1 LHFSFT
7 KHFYKK
13 RQQFSRFFLNFA
25 TRYFLTTIISTF
37 FNEDIFKM
45 KTIHKTNDRHSL
57 SWLANAVTT
66 LVLTAAVSLCLASCA
81 GEKAHKRFVVGVSQC
96 SEDTWRDKLNE
107 ELRIAATYYDV
118 ALQIKSANDDVR
130 LQTEQIDRFVE
141 QGVDLLV
148 VAPGQVSISPA
159 IDKAYEKGIP
169 VIIFDRRTRS
179 NKYTAYIGADNHD
192 IGASMAEFMANANTA
207 GTKVVELCGLSS
219 SSPAIERD
227 AGFDS
232 VAAHRPNI
240 DIVKKVYADWTEEG
254 AYHVMDSLLSTP
266 YPAFNCLFAHNDRMA
281 MGARRAV
288 VKHGIDPK
296 TIKLCGIDA
305 MPQHGGGMQL
315 VAEGKL
321 FASSIYPTRGD
332 EVMRLAMKILTHKPY
347 DRENRLSSALVTEA
361 NARVLLMQYD
371 ETTRQQGH
379 LSELRDRVDKTVSDF
394 KTQRI
399 YLLIMLGALLLL
411 GMAYVYVV
419 RANRAK
425 ARLNRQLA
433 DSVEQQRQ
441 MTKHIEELTHT
452 QLQFF
457 TNISHELRTPL
468 TLIAGPTEQLLED
481 KTVQGTHRRMLQMV
495 ERNTKI
501 LIQLVSEILDFRK
514 VQNNKAVLKLNRFNL
529 AETLRL
535 WADDFDA
542 VTSRKGITVKV
553 DAPADAAQA
562 TVIADRDKLA
572 RVFFNLMSNAVKYT
586 PKDGTITITLR
597 HNEGSFFFTMNNDSV
612 KTISKDDLP
621 HIFER
626 FYQPKGSIGGTG
638 IGLALVKANVDL
650 HHGSISAT
658 SSQEEG
664 TTFSITL
671 PDTQEGYDPDADNDG
686 NKDNSTKAEQ
696 GYVDDSYAPV
706 NVEAAEK
713 AERITNAEDFD
724 ADRPLVLIID
734 DNNGMRAYLRSILQD
749 HYNVSEAVNGQQ
761 GLERARREVPKLVV
775 CDVMM
780 PVMDGLEF
788 TRRLKADT
796 ATSHIPVILL
806 TARSLSEQRE
816 EGYGTGAD
824 SYLTKPFTG
833 SLLLARI
840 DNLIHSRTLLRSL
853 FSGNSKE
860 EEKEEE
866 MLGAQDQTFV
876 TRLREVI
883 RDNMGDSD
891 FSVERIGEEIGL
903 SRVQLYRKVKALTGQ
918 TPVELLRKA
927 RLERSRR
934 LIEKTEKSV
943 SEIAYEVGFTSPS
956 YFNKCFK
963 DEFGISPGAMREK
976 AQG

>member
-1 LHFSFT
+1 
-7 KHFYKK
+7 
-13 RQQFSRFFLNFA
+13 
-25 TRYFLTTIISTF
+25 
-37 FNEDIFKM
+37 M
-45 KTIHKTNDRHSL
+45 KTIHKTNKRHSL
-57 SWLANAVTT
+57 SWLANAVTA
-66 LVLTAAVSLCLASCA
+66 LVLTAAVSLCLASCGG
-81 GEKAHKRFVVGVSQC
+81 GEAHKRFVVGVSQC

-118 ALQIKSANDDVR
+118 DLQIKSANDDVR
-130 LQTEQIDRFVE
+130 LQTEQINRFVE

-169 VIIFDRRTRS
+169 VIVFDRRTHS
-179 NKYTAYIGADNHD
+179 DKYTAYIGANNHE

-219 SSPAIERD
+219 SSPAIERGE
-227 AGFDS
+227 GFDS
-232 VAAHRPNI
+232 VAALRPNI

-254 AYHVMDSLLSTP
+254 AFRVMDSLLSTP
-266 YPAFNCLFAHNDRMA
+266 YPAFNSIFAHNDRMA

-586 PKDGTITITLR
+586 PKDGTITITLK
-597 HNEGSFFFTMNNDSV
+597 HNGGSFFFTMNNDSV

>member
-1 LHFSFT
+1 
-7 KHFYKK
+7 
-13 RQQFSRFFLNFA
+13 
-25 TRYFLTTIISTF
+25 
-37 FNEDIFKM
+37 M
-45 KTIHKTNDRHSL
+45 KTIHKTNKRHSL
-57 SWLANAVTT
+57 SWLAIAVTT

-118 ALQIKSANDDVR
+118 DLQIKSANDDVR

-148 VAPGQVSISPA
+148 VAPGQVTISPA

-192 IGASMAEFMANANTA
+192 IGASMAEFMANANTE
-207 GTKVVELCGLSS
+207 GTEVVELCGLSS

-232 VAAHRPNI
+232 VAACRPNI
-240 DIVKKVYADWTEEG
+240 SIVKKVYADWTEQG

-296 TIKLCGIDA
+296 TIKFCGIDA
-305 MPQHGGGMQL
+305 MPQQGGGMHL
-315 VAEGKL
+315 VSEGKL

-361 NARVLLMQYD
+361 NARVLLMQND

-379 LSELRDRVDKTVSDF
+379 LSELRNRVDKTVSDF

-399 YLLIMLGALLLL
+399 YLLIMLSALLLL
-411 GMAYVYVV
+411 GIAYVYVV
-419 RANRAK
+419 SANRAK

-535 WADDFDA
+535 WADDFGA

-586 PKDGTITITLR
+586 PQDGTITITLR
-597 HNEGSFFFTMNNDSV
+597 HNEGSFFFTMNNNAV

-626 FYQPKGSIGGTG
+626 FYQSKGSIGGTG

-671 PDTQEGYDPDADNDG
+671 PDTQEGYDPDADNDDS
-686 NKDNSTKAEQ
+686 KDNSTKAEQ

-749 HYNVSEAVNGQQ
+749 HYNVSEAVDGQQ

-876 TRLREVI
+876 TKLREVI

-927 RLERSRR
+927 RLERGRR

-963 DEFGISPGAMREK
+963 DEFGISPGVMREK
-976 AQG
+976 MQG

>member
-1 LHFSFT
+1 
-7 KHFYKK
+7 
-13 RQQFSRFFLNFA
+13 
-25 TRYFLTTIISTF
+25 
-37 FNEDIFKM
+37 M

-57 SWLANAVTT
+57 SWLTNAVTA

-118 ALQIKSANDDVR
+118 DLQIKSANDDVR
-130 LQTEQIDRFVE
+130 LQTEQINRFVE

-159 IDKAYEKGIP
+159 IDKAYEKDIP
-169 VIIFDRRTRS
+169 VIVFDRQTHS
-179 NKYTAYIGADNHD
+179 DKYTAYIGANNHE

-305 MPQHGGGMQL
+305 MPQQGGGMQL

-379 LSELRDRVDKTVSDF
+379 LSELRDHVDKTVSDF

-529 AETLRL
+529 GETLRL
-535 WADDFDA
+535 WADDFGA
-542 VTSRKGITVKV
+542 VTSRKGITVQV

-671 PDTQEGYDPDADNDG
+671 PDKQEGYDPDADNDG

-724 ADRPLVLIID
+724 AERPLVLIID

-963 DEFGISPGAMREK
+963 DEFGISPGAMRENM
-976 AQG
+976 QG

>member
-1 LHFSFT
+1 
-7 KHFYKK
+7 
-13 RQQFSRFFLNFA
+13 
-25 TRYFLTTIISTF
+25 
-37 FNEDIFKM
+37 M
-45 KTIHKTNDRHSL
+45 KTIHKTNKCHSL
-57 SWLANAVTT
+57 SWLASTVTV
-66 LVLTAAVSLCLASCA
+66 LVLTAAVSLCLASCR
-81 GEKAHKRFVVGVSQC
+81 GKEAHKRFVVGVSQC

-118 ALQIKSANDDVR
+118 DLQIKSANDDVR

-219 SSPAIERD
+219 SSPAIERGE
-227 AGFDS
+227 GFDS
-232 VAAHRPNI
+232 VAALRPNI

-254 AYHVMDSLLSTP
+254 AYRVMDSLLSTP
-266 YPAFNCLFAHNDRMA
+266 YPAFNSIFAHNDRMA

-305 MPQHGGGMQL
+305 MPQQGGGMQL

-347 DRENRLSSALVTEA
+347 NRENRLSSALVTEA
-361 NARVLLMQYD
+361 NARVLLMQND

-379 LSELRDRVDKTVSDF
+379 LSELRNRVDKTVSDF

-399 YLLIMLGALLLL
+399 YLLIMLSALLLL
-411 GMAYVYVV
+411 ALAYVYVV
-419 RANRAK
+419 NANRAK
-425 ARLNRQLA
+425 ARMNRQLA

-542 VTSRKGITVKV
+542 VTSRKGIKVQV

-562 TVIADRDKLA
+562 TIIADRDKLA

-597 HNEGSFFFTMNNDSV
+597 HNEGEFFFTMNNDSV

-626 FYQPKGSIGGTG
+626 FYQSKGSIGGTG

-658 SSQEEG
+658 STQEEG

-671 PDTQEGYDPDADNDG
+671 PDTQEGYDPDADNDN

-696 GYVDDSYAPV
+696 GYVDDSYAPA

-761 GLERARREVPKLVV
+761 GLKRARREVPKLVV

>member
-1 LHFSFT
+1 
-7 KHFYKK
+7 
-13 RQQFSRFFLNFA
+13 
-25 TRYFLTTIISTF
+25 
-37 FNEDIFKM
+37 M

-118 ALQIKSANDDVR
+118 DLQIKSANDDVR
-130 LQTEQIDRFVE
+130 LQTEQINRFVE

-159 IDKAYEKGIP
+159 IDKAYVKGIP

-179 NKYTAYIGADNHD
+179 NKYTAYIGADNHE

-361 NARVLLMQYD
+361 NARVLLMQND

-379 LSELRDRVDKTVSDF
+379 LSELRNRVDKTVSDF

-399 YLLIMLGALLLL
+399 YLLIMLGALFLLAL
-411 GMAYVYVV
+411 AYVYVV
-419 RANRAK
+419 NANRAK
-425 ARLNRQLA
+425 ARMNRQLA

-529 AETLRL
+529 GETLRL

-650 HHGSISAT
+650 HHGSISVT

-724 ADRPLVLIID
+724 ADRPLMLIID

>member
-1 LHFSFT
+1 
-7 KHFYKK
+7 
-13 RQQFSRFFLNFA
+13 
-25 TRYFLTTIISTF
+25 
-37 FNEDIFKM
+37 M
-45 KTIHKTNDRHSL
+45 KTIHKTNKRHSL
-57 SWLANAVTT
+57 SWLASTVTV
-66 LVLTAAVSLCLASCA
+66 LVLTAAVSLCLASCR
-81 GEKAHKRFVVGVSQC
+81 GKEAHKRFVVGVSQC

-118 ALQIKSANDDVR
+118 DLQIKSANDDVR

-361 NARVLLMQYD
+361 NARMLLMQND

-379 LSELRDRVDKTVSDF
+379 LSELRNRVDKTVSDL

-399 YLLIMLGALLLL
+399 YLLIMLSALLLL
-411 GMAYVYVV
+411 ALAYVYVV
-419 RANRAK
+419 NANRAK
-425 ARLNRQLA
+425 ARMNRQLA

-529 AETLRL
+529 GETLRL
-535 WADDFDA
+535 WADDFGA
-542 VTSRKGITVKV
+542 VTSRKGIKVQV

-562 TVIADRDKLA
+562 TIIADRDKLA

-597 HNEGSFFFTMNNDSV
+597 HNEGEFFFTMNNDSV

-626 FYQPKGSIGGTG
+626 FYQSKGSIGGTG

-658 SSQEEG
+658 STQEEG

-671 PDTQEGYDPDADNDG
+671 PDTQEGYDPDADKDN

-696 GYVDDSYAPV
+696 GYVDDSYAPA

-860 EEKEEE
+860 EEEEE
-866 MLGAQDQTFV
+866 ERLGAQDQTFV

>member
-1 LHFSFT
+1 
-7 KHFYKK
+7 
-13 RQQFSRFFLNFA
+13 
-25 TRYFLTTIISTF
+25 
-37 FNEDIFKM
+37 M

-118 ALQIKSANDDVR
+118 DLQIKSANDDVR
-130 LQTEQIDRFVE
+130 LQTEQINRFVE

-169 VIIFDRRTRS
+169 VIVFDRRTRS
-179 NKYTAYIGADNHD
+179 NKYTAYIGADNHE

-288 VKHGIDPK
+288 VKHGIDHK

-305 MPQHGGGMQL
+305 MPQQGGGMQL

-379 LSELRDRVDKTVSDF
+379 LSELRDRVDKTVNDF

-529 AETLRL
+529 GETLRL

-963 DEFGISPGAMREK
+963 DEFGISPGAMRENM
-976 AQG
+976 QG

>member
-1 LHFSFT
+1 
-7 KHFYKK
+7 
-13 RQQFSRFFLNFA
+13 
-25 TRYFLTTIISTF
+25 
-37 FNEDIFKM
+37 M
-45 KTIHKTNDRHSL
+45 KTIHKTNKRHSL
-57 SWLANAVTT
+57 SWLANAVTA

-118 ALQIKSANDDVR
+118 DLQIKSANDDVR
-130 LQTEQIDRFVE
+130 LQTEQINRFVE

-305 MPQHGGGMQL
+305 MPQQGGGMQL

>member
-1 LHFSFT
+1 
-7 KHFYKK
+7 
-13 RQQFSRFFLNFA
+13 
-25 TRYFLTTIISTF
+25 
-37 FNEDIFKM
+37 M
-45 KTIHKTNDRHSL
+45 KTIHKTNKRHSL
-57 SWLANAVTT
+57 SWLANAVTA
-66 LVLTAAVSLCLASCA
+66 LVLTAAVSLCLASCGG
-81 GEKAHKRFVVGVSQC
+81 GEAHKRFVVGVSQC

-118 ALQIKSANDDVR
+118 DLQIKSANDDVR
-130 LQTEQIDRFVE
+130 LQTEQINRFVE

-169 VIIFDRRTRS
+169 VIVFDRRTHS
-179 NKYTAYIGADNHD
+179 DKYTAYIGANNHE

-219 SSPAIERD
+219 SSPAIERSE
-227 AGFDS
+227 GFDS
-232 VAAHRPNI
+232 VAALRPNI

-254 AYHVMDSLLSTP
+254 AYRVMDSLLSTP
-266 YPAFNCLFAHNDRMA
+266 YPAFNSIFAHNDRMA

-305 MPQHGGGMQL
+305 MPQQGGGMQL

-441 MTKHIEELTHT
+441 MTKHIEELMHT

-650 HHGSISAT
+650 HHGSISVT

>member
-1 LHFSFT
+1 MSP
-7 KHFYKK
+7 
-13 RQQFSRFFLNFA
+13 
-25 TRYFLTTIISTF
+25 
-37 FNEDIFKM
+37 
-45 KTIHKTNDRHSL
+45 
-57 SWLANAVTT
+57 
-66 LVLTAAVSLCLASCA
+66 
-81 GEKAHKRFVVGVSQC
+81 HKRFVVGVSQC

-118 ALQIKSANDDVR
+118 DLQIKSANDDVR

-219 SSPAIERD
+219 SSPAIERGE
-227 AGFDS
+227 GFDS
-232 VAAHRPNI
+232 VAALRPNI

-254 AYHVMDSLLSTP
+254 AYRVMDSLLSTP
-266 YPAFNCLFAHNDRMA
+266 YPAFNSIFAHNDRMA

-305 MPQHGGGMQL
+305 MPQQGGGMQL

-650 HHGSISAT
+650 HHGSISVT

-749 HYNVSEAVNGQQ
+749 HYNVSEAVDGQQ

-963 DEFGISPGAMREK
+963 DEFGISPGVMREK
-976 AQG
+976 TQG

>member
-1 LHFSFT
+1 
-7 KHFYKK
+7 
-13 RQQFSRFFLNFA
+13 
-25 TRYFLTTIISTF
+25 
-37 FNEDIFKM
+37 M
-45 KTIHKTNDRHSL
+45 KTIHKTNKHHSL
-57 SWLANAVTT
+57 SWLANAVTA

-118 ALQIKSANDDVR
+118 DLQIKSANDDVR

-192 IGASMAEFMANANTA
+192 IGASMAEFMANANTE
-207 GTKVVELCGLSS
+207 GTEVVELCGLSS

-232 VAAHRPNI
+232 VAACRPNI
-240 DIVKKVYADWTEEG
+240 SIVKKVYADWTEQG

-296 TIKLCGIDA
+296 TIKFCGIDA
-305 MPQHGGGMQL
+305 MPQQGGGMHL
-315 VAEGKL
+315 VSEGKL

-361 NARVLLMQYD
+361 NARVLLMQND

-379 LSELRDRVDKTVSDF
+379 LSELRNRVDKTVSDF

-399 YLLIMLGALLLL
+399 YLLIMLSALILL
-411 GMAYVYVV
+411 GIAYVYVV
-419 RANRAK
+419 SANRAK

-433 DSVEQQRQ
+433 ESVEQQRQ

-481 KTVQGTHRRMLQMV
+481 KTVQGTHRRLLQMV

-535 WADDFDA
+535 WADDFGA

-553 DAPADAAQA
+553 DAPADSAQA

-586 PKDGTITITLR
+586 PQDGTITITLR
-597 HNEGSFFFTMNNDSV
+597 HNDGSFFFTMNNNSV

-626 FYQPKGSIGGTG
+626 FYQSKGSIGGTG

-671 PDTQEGYDPDADNDG
+671 PDTQEGYDPDADYDDS
-686 NKDNSTKAEQ
+686 KDNSTKAEQ

-724 ADRPLVLIID
+724 TDRPLVLIID

-927 RLERSRR
+927 RLERGRR

-963 DEFGISPGAMREK
+963 DEFGISPGVMREK
-976 AQG
+976 TQG

>member
-1 LHFSFT
+1 
-7 KHFYKK
+7 
-13 RQQFSRFFLNFA
+13 
-25 TRYFLTTIISTF
+25 
-37 FNEDIFKM
+37 M

-118 ALQIKSANDDVR
+118 DLQIKSANDDVR
-130 LQTEQIDRFVE
+130 LQTEQINRFVE

-169 VIIFDRRTRS
+169 VIVFDRRTRS
-179 NKYTAYIGADNHD
+179 NKYTAYIGADNHE

-361 NARVLLMQYD
+361 NARVLLMQND

-379 LSELRDRVDKTVSDF
+379 LSELRNRVDKTVSDF

-399 YLLIMLGALLLL
+399 YLLIMLGALFLLAL
-411 GMAYVYVV
+411 AYVYVV
-419 RANRAK
+419 NANRAK
-425 ARLNRQLA
+425 ARMNRQLA

-529 AETLRL
+529 GETLRL

-626 FYQPKGSIGGTG
+626 FYQPKGSIGGMG

-650 HHGSISAT
+650 HHGSISVT

>member
-1 LHFSFT
+1 
-7 KHFYKK
+7 
-13 RQQFSRFFLNFA
+13 
-25 TRYFLTTIISTF
+25 
-37 FNEDIFKM
+37 M
-45 KTIHKTNDRHSL
+45 KTIHKTNKRHSL
-57 SWLANAVTT
+57 SWLVSAVTA
-66 LVLTAAVSLCLASCA
+66 LVLTAAVSLCLASCGG
-81 GEKAHKRFVVGVSQC
+81 GEAHKRFVVGVSQC

-118 ALQIKSANDDVR
+118 DLQIKSANDDVR
-130 LQTEQIDRFVE
+130 LQTEQINRFVE

-169 VIIFDRRTRS
+169 VIVFDRRTHS
-179 NKYTAYIGADNHD
+179 DKYTAYIGANNHE

-219 SSPAIERD
+219 SSPAIERGE
-227 AGFDS
+227 GFDS
-232 VAAHRPNI
+232 VAALRPNI

-254 AYHVMDSLLSTP
+254 AYRVMDSLLSTP
-266 YPAFNCLFAHNDRMA
+266 YPAFNSIFAHNDRMA

-305 MPQHGGGMQL
+305 MPQQGGGMQL

-706 NVEAAEK
+706 NVDAAEK

>member
-1 LHFSFT
+1 
-7 KHFYKK
+7 
-13 RQQFSRFFLNFA
+13 
-25 TRYFLTTIISTF
+25 
-37 FNEDIFKM
+37 M

-118 ALQIKSANDDVR
+118 DLQIKSANDDVR
-130 LQTEQIDRFVE
+130 LQTEQINRFVE

-361 NARVLLMQYD
+361 NARVLLMQND

-379 LSELRDRVDKTVSDF
+379 LSELRNRVDKTVSDF

-399 YLLIMLGALLLL
+399 YLLIMLGALFLLAL
-411 GMAYVYVV
+411 AYVYVV
-419 RANRAK
+419 NANRAK
-425 ARLNRQLA
+425 ARMNRQLA

-597 HNEGSFFFTMNNDSV
+597 HNGGSFFFTMNNDSV

-664 TTFSITL
+664 TTFCITL

-866 MLGAQDQTFV
+866 MLGTQDQTFV

-927 RLERSRR
+927 RLERGRR

>member
-1 LHFSFT
+1 
-7 KHFYKK
+7 
-13 RQQFSRFFLNFA
+13 
-25 TRYFLTTIISTF
+25 
-37 FNEDIFKM
+37 M
-45 KTIHKTNDRHSL
+45 KTIHKTNGRHSL
-57 SWLANAVTT
+57 SWLANAVTA

-118 ALQIKSANDDVR
+118 DLQIKSANDDVR
-130 LQTEQIDRFVE
+130 LQTEQINRFVE

-169 VIIFDRRTRS
+169 VIVFDRQTHS
-179 NKYTAYIGADNHD
+179 DKYTAYIGANNHE

-232 VAAHRPNI
+232 VAAHRPNM

-266 YPAFNCLFAHNDRMA
+266 YPAFNSIFAHNDRMA

-305 MPQHGGGMQL
+305 MPQQGGGMQL

-399 YLLIMLGALLLL
+399 YLLIMLGALFLLAL
-411 GMAYVYVV
+411 AYVYVV

-425 ARLNRQLA
+425 ARMNRQLA

-529 AETLRL
+529 GETLRL

-650 HHGSISAT
+650 HHGNISVT

>member
-1 LHFSFT
+1 
-7 KHFYKK
+7 
-13 RQQFSRFFLNFA
+13 
-25 TRYFLTTIISTF
+25 
-37 FNEDIFKM
+37 M

-118 ALQIKSANDDVR
+118 DLQIKSANDDVR

-305 MPQHGGGMQL
+305 MPQQGGGMQL

-361 NARVLLMQYD
+361 NARVLLMQND

-457 TNISHELRTPL
+457 TNICHELRKPL
-468 TLIAGPTEQLLED
+468 TLLAGPTELLLED

-597 HNEGSFFFTMNNDSV
+597 HNGGSFFFTMNNDSV

-696 GYVDDSYAPV
+696 GYVDDSYAPM

-833 SLLLARI
+833 SLLLTRI

-866 MLGAQDQTFV
+866 MLGAQDQSFV

>member
-1 LHFSFT
+1 
-7 KHFYKK
+7 
-13 RQQFSRFFLNFA
+13 
-25 TRYFLTTIISTF
+25 
-37 FNEDIFKM
+37 M
-45 KTIHKTNDRHSL
+45 KTIHKTNNRHSL
-57 SWLANAVTT
+57 SWLASAVTV

-118 ALQIKSANDDVR
+118 DLQIKSANDDVR

-148 VAPGQVSISPA
+148 VAPGQVTISPA

-192 IGASMAEFMANANTA
+192 IGASMAEFMANANTE
-207 GTKVVELCGLSS
+207 GTEVVELCGLSS

-232 VAAHRPNI
+232 VATCRPNI
-240 DIVKKVYADWTEEG
+240 SIVKKVYADWTEQG
-254 AYHVMDSLLSTP
+254 AYRVMDSLLSTP

-296 TIKLCGIDA
+296 TIKFCGIDA
-305 MPQHGGGMQL
+305 MPQQGGGMHL
-315 VAEGKL
+315 VSEGKL

-361 NARVLLMQYD
+361 NARVLLMQND

-379 LSELRDRVDKTVSDF
+379 LSELRNRVDKTVSDF

-399 YLLIMLGALLLL
+399 YLLIMLSALLLL
-411 GMAYVYVV
+411 GIAYVYVV
-419 RANRAK
+419 SANRAK

-514 VQNNKAVLKLNRFNL
+514 VQNDKAVLKLNRFNL

-535 WADDFDA
+535 WADDFGA

-553 DAPADAAQA
+553 DAPANAAQA

-597 HNEGSFFFTMNNDSV
+597 HNDGSFFFTMNNDSV

-626 FYQPKGSIGGTG
+626 FYQSKGSIGGTG

-749 HYNVSEAVNGQQ
+749 HYNVSEAVDGQQ

-788 TRRLKADT
+788 THRLKADT

-866 MLGAQDQTFV
+866 MLGLR
-876 TRLREVI
+876 TR
-883 RDNMGDSD
+883 
-891 FSVERIGEEIGL
+891 
-903 SRVQLYRKVKALTGQ
+903 
-918 TPVELLRKA
+918 
-927 RLERSRR
+927 
-934 LIEKTEKSV
+934 
-943 SEIAYEVGFTSPS
+943 PS
-956 YFNKCFK
+956 
-963 DEFGISPGAMREK
+963 
-976 AQG
+976 

>member
-1 LHFSFT
+1 
-7 KHFYKK
+7 
-13 RQQFSRFFLNFA
+13 
-25 TRYFLTTIISTF
+25 
-37 FNEDIFKM
+37 M
-45 KTIHKTNDRHSL
+45 KTIHKTNKRHSL
-57 SWLANAVTT
+57 SWLASAVTA
-66 LVLTAAVSLCLASCA
+66 LVLTAAVSLCLASCGG
-81 GEKAHKRFVVGVSQC
+81 GEAHKRFVVGVSQC

-118 ALQIKSANDDVR
+118 DLQIKSANDDVR
-130 LQTEQIDRFVE
+130 LQTEQINRFVE

-169 VIIFDRRTRS
+169 VIVFDRRTHS
-179 NKYTAYIGADNHD
+179 DKYTAYIGANNHE

-219 SSPAIERD
+219 SSPAIERGE
-227 AGFDS
+227 GFDS
-232 VAAHRPNI
+232 VAALRPNI

-254 AYHVMDSLLSTP
+254 AYRVMDSLLSTP
-266 YPAFNCLFAHNDRMA
+266 YPAFNSIFAHNDRMA

-371 ETTRQQGH
+371 ETSRQQGH

-586 PKDGTITITLR
+586 PEDGTITITLR
-597 HNEGSFFFTMNNDSV
+597 HNGGSFFFTMNNDSV

-749 HYNVSEAVNGQQ
+749 HYNVLEAVNGQQ

>member
-1 LHFSFT
+1 
-7 KHFYKK
+7 
-13 RQQFSRFFLNFA
+13 
-25 TRYFLTTIISTF
+25 
-37 FNEDIFKM
+37 M
-45 KTIHKTNDRHSL
+45 KTIHKTNKRHSL
-57 SWLANAVTT
+57 SWLANAVTA
-66 LVLTAAVSLCLASCA
+66 LVLTAAVSLCLASCGG
-81 GEKAHKRFVVGVSQC
+81 GEAHKRFVVGVSQC

-118 ALQIKSANDDVR
+118 DLQIKSANDDVR
-130 LQTEQIDRFVE
+130 LQTEQINRFVE

-192 IGASMAEFMANANTA
+192 IGASMAEFMANANTE
-207 GTKVVELCGLSS
+207 GTEVVELCGLSS

-232 VAAHRPNI
+232 VAACRPNI
-240 DIVKKVYADWTEEG
+240 SIVKKVYADWTEQG

-296 TIKLCGIDA
+296 TIKFCGIDA
-305 MPQHGGGMQL
+305 MPQQGGGMHL
-315 VAEGKL
+315 VSEGKL

-976 AQG
+976 TQG